1 MSRPKTGM
9 DITKMMGTPKRGHYD
24 KYIAAKA
31 PEAFLCTSLHVK
43 MSRDSCGERHKEVRS
58 KGEKGKTRI
67 GSMSCAHCPVG
78 KAHERGESPTTWPD
92 GSPIVT
98 VRVVPLLGTKKIP
111 GGMP

>member
-1 MSRPKTGM
+1 MPGPSELQ
-9 DITKMMGTPKRGHYD
+9 GTPKKGHTAR
-24 KYIAAKA
+24 YIAPI

-67 GSMSCAHCPVG
+67 GSMSCARCPAG
-78 KAHERGESPTTWPD
+78 KAHEKGESPTTWPD

-111 GGMP
+111 AGSL